1 MQRSDVLMDLG
12 CTLNPVIDIG
22 QIEGAFVQ
30 GMGWCTMEECV
41 WGDKAHKWV
50 RRRLCSSTG
59 HATWWCNTPLLRV
72 QMKPGSLLTRG
83 PGFYKIPSFNDVP
96 IDFRISLLA
105 DAPNPA
111 VRVYVCCA
119 RARLVSCLCSLEWLN
134 LSSCATC
141 RCCLF
146 RLCTPPR
153 PWVSRRSSWLPPCSS
168 PSRMPS
174 TPPAKKAAWKATS
187 RWTCQPPPSAFAWRA
202 RTRLWLAALAVQ
214 KLRRRTVCPAASK
227 QVSLPLGVAVWLWLG
242 AEFAL
247 LQIHGVFLHHML
259 LVIHCPLLTHARY
272 SCITTAHAAAIVCVA
287 STQSQPVLAATV
299 VVAVVCHGKH
309 ACRCATPA
317 ARRWHVGPRH
327 TAPHPHAVHE
337 QRQVHDGAVHKAK
350 VTATPSPVHMHR
362 PRSALL
368 LFPAS
373 QPGRKP
379 LRHGLVVRLGG
390 GLIQRTPVRSQSH
403 MLGPAGGV

>member
-1 MQRSDVLMDLG
+1 M
-12 CTLNPVIDIG
+12 
-22 QIEGAFVQ
+22 
-30 GMGWCTMEECV
+30 

-119 RARLVSCLCSLEWLN
+119 RAPLVSCLCSLERLN

-141 RCCLF
+141 PCCLF

-174 TPPAKKAAWKATS
+174 TPPAKKAVWKATS
-187 RWTCQPPPSAFAWRA
+187 RWICQPPPSAFAWHA

-214 KLRRRTVCPAASK
+214 KPRRRTVCPAASK
-227 QVSLPLGVAVWLWLG
+227 YRMRMPPCSGNAATGCGGVALARCRVCLTPNSRNVPSPHATHNTLSITDTR
-242 AEFAL
+242 AV
-247 LQIHGVFLHHML
+247 QLHHHSTCRHHRL
-259 LVIHCPLLTHARY
+259 CCFHAVTASTCRHHRRRCRLPWQARLQMW
-272 SCITTAHAAAIVCVA
+272 SCRGETMARWLRARRSPPAHRSRTTA
-287 STQSQPVLAATV
+287 
-299 VVAVVCHGKH
+299 
-309 ACRCATPA
+309 
-317 ARRWHVGPRH
+317 
-327 TAPHPHAVHE
+327 
-337 QRQVHDGAVHKAK
+337 GA
-350 VTATPSPVHMHR
+350 
-362 PRSALL
+362 
-368 LFPAS
+368 
-373 QPGRKP
+373 
-379 LRHGLVVRLGG
+379 
-390 GLIQRTPVRSQSH
+390 
-403 MLGPAGGV
+403 

>member
-119 RARLVSCLCSLEWLN
+119 RAR
-134 LSSCATC
+134 
-141 RCCLF
+141 
-146 RLCTPPR
+146 
-153 PWVSRRSSWLPPCSS
+153 
-168 PSRMPS
+168 
-174 TPPAKKAAWKATS
+174 AW
-187 RWTCQPPPSAFAWRA
+187 WRA
-202 RTRLWLAALAVQ
+202 LPGVAELIIVCHLPVLFVQAVHSS
-214 KLRRRTVCPAASK
+214 KAVGEPPFFMAASVFFAIK
-227 QVSLPLGVAVWLWLG
+227 DAIYAARKESGVEGHFTLDLPATAERIRMACTDKIVARRLGS
-242 AEFAL
+242 AE
-247 LQIHGVFLHHML
+247 
-259 LVIHCPLLTHARY
+259 
-272 SCITTAHAAAIVCVA
+272 AAASYRV
-287 STQSQPVLAATV
+287 
-299 VVAVVCHGKH
+299 
-309 ACRCATPA
+309 
-317 ARRWHVGPRH
+317 
-327 TAPHPHAVHE
+327 
-337 QRQVHDGAVHKAK
+337 
-350 VTATPSPVHMHR
+350 
-362 PRSALL
+362 
-368 LFPAS
+368 
-373 QPGRKP
+373 PG
-379 LRHGLVVRLGG
+379 
-390 GLIQRTPVRSQSH
+390 SF
-403 MLGPAGGV
+403 